1 VDLGFPTAGVLLPS
15 NLVDTTDLKQF
26 SQEIRLGST
35 GPGPFQWLIGAFYSD
50 VNRQYQ
56 QRLPT
61 PGYDAFTDAR
71 FGAGTS
77 AAVANGFPLNSPY
90 NADLPYDI
98 KQKALFGEASYD
110 LGRLTVTAGGR
121 LYDFE
126 EERTFK
132 SGGLFSNGD
141 NRTDTTKSSGFTPRL
156 LLSYEASPN
165 IRLNA
170 QAAKGF
176 RLGGVND
183 PLNIP
188 LCSGG
193 ANGPD
198 AKTFGGFPTYEDE
211 TLWNYEAGVKSQFRN
226 VSFNA
231 AAFYTDIKNLQ
242 VTADAGSCSSRVV
255 FNVPK
260 AHTMGVEFELSA
272 RPMQGLDLTL
282 SGSLLEAEFD
292 STLLTAT
299 GAVIEGIQDG
309 NRLPSVPKFQLSAG
323 ASYTFPLG
331 AAGAEGFFG
340 ASVQHVGAR
349 FTQPG
354 DQVNNPRSFV
364 SGLAFGGA
372 SGTNATVLNLK
383 LPDYQLVNISAGVEF
398 DRGLEVIAYV
408 SNLFDETPLLSFDR
422 ERGGRAR
429 LGFNIGQPRI
439 YGVTVRQSF

>member
-1 VDLGFPTAGVLLPS
+1 VQRRRQRPRRPHLR
-15 NLVDTTDLKQF
+15 
-26 SQEIRLGST
+26 RL
-35 GPGPFQWLIGAFYSD
+35 
-50 VNRQYQ
+50 
-56 QRLPT
+56 
-61 PGYDAFTDAR
+61 
-71 FGAGTS
+71 
-77 AAVANGFPLNSPY
+77 
-90 NADLPYDI
+90 
-98 KQKALFGEASYD
+98 
-110 LGRLTVTAGGR
+110 
-121 LYDFE
+121 
-126 EERTFK
+126 
-132 SGGLFSNGD
+132 
-141 NRTDTTKSSGFTPRL
+141 
-156 LLSYEASPN
+156 
-165 IRLNA
+165 
-170 QAAKGF
+170 
-176 RLGGVND
+176 
-183 PLNIP
+183 
-188 LCSGG
+188 
-193 ANGPD
+193 
-198 AKTFGGFPTYEDE
+198 PTYEDE

-299 GAVIEGIQDG
+299 GAVIEGIQKG

-323 ASYTFPLG
+323 ASYSFPLG
-331 AAGAEGFFG
+331 ASGAEGFFG

-349 FTQPG
+349 YTQPG
-354 DQVNNPRSFV
+354 DQVNNPRTFR
-364 SGLAFGGA
+364 SGLPFGGA
-372 SGTNATVLNLK
+372 TGTDATVLDLK

-398 DRGLEVIAYV
+398 DRGLEVVAYV
-408 SNLFDETPLLSFDR
+408 SNLFDENPLLSFDR